1 MMISLKIWFQKL
13 GAKNPKFKLVY
24 TTNDERYLAVLPKEN
39 KLPKH
44 LQMYS
49 LEVC

>member
-1 MMISLKIWFQKL
+1 MNF
-13 GAKNPKFKLVY
+13 NNTRYKLVY
-24 TTNDERYLAVLPKEN
+24 TTNDSRYLAVLPREN

-49 LEVC
+49 LELLDNMF